1 MKNHFDVIAIGGGS
15 GGLAVAETAAQ
26 AGKRVAIV
34 EPAVLGGACVNV
46 GCVPKK
52 VMWYAAQM
60 ADAVKDAA
68 SFGIKVAAS
77 SFSWQGLIQARQ
89 QYVSDISEYWQ
100 DYVSDSAI
108 TMIDGKA
115 RFVDQRTIAVGS
127 QQYTAEH
134 IVIATGS
141 RPIVPSLPGAELGM
155 TSDGFFALAQQPKRI
170 AVIGA
175 GYIGVE
181 LSGVMQALG
190 SEVTLLAMEERVLPL
205 FDQMISDVLA
215 QSMQHQ
221 GIDLNLGFAVSALEQ
236 SQLGI
241 ALRSAGG
248 DVLDGFDAVIWAVGR
263 AANSADL
270 MLESAAVEQC
280 DNGVIVVDE
289 YQNTNVTGIYALGD
303 VTAKTPLTPVAV
315 AAGRQ
320 LAKRLFGNQPESRL
334 DYELI
339 PSVVFSHP
347 PVATMGLTEAQ
358 AVQQHHFV
366 TVYQS
371 QFTPMR
377 YALSAQA
384 QTTSMKL
391 ICAGEQQRV
400 VGIHLIGDGVDEML
414 QGFSV
419 AIKMGATKADFD
431 NVVAIHPTS
440 SEELV
445 TMKRP
450 LRCYTGKAIQ
460 QAA

>member
-170 AVIGA
+170 A
-175 GYIGVE
+175 
-181 LSGVMQALG
+181 
-190 SEVTLLAMEERVLPL
+190 
-205 FDQMISDVLA
+205 
-215 QSMQHQ
+215 
-221 GIDLNLGFAVSALEQ
+221 
-236 SQLGI
+236 
-241 ALRSAGG
+241 
-248 DVLDGFDAVIWAVGR
+248 
-263 AANSADL
+263 
-270 MLESAAVEQC
+270 
-280 DNGVIVVDE
+280 
-289 YQNTNVTGIYALGD
+289 
-303 VTAKTPLTPVAV
+303 
-315 AAGRQ
+315 
-320 LAKRLFGNQPESRL
+320 
-334 DYELI
+334 
-339 PSVVFSHP
+339 
-347 PVATMGLTEAQ
+347 
-358 AVQQHHFV
+358 
-366 TVYQS
+366 
-371 QFTPMR
+371 
-377 YALSAQA
+377 
-384 QTTSMKL
+384 
-391 ICAGEQQRV
+391 
-400 VGIHLIGDGVDEML
+400 
-414 QGFSV
+414 
-419 AIKMGATKADFD
+419 
-431 NVVAIHPTS
+431 
-440 SEELV
+440 
-445 TMKRP
+445 
-450 LRCYTGKAIQ
+450 
-460 QAA
+460 